1 MQEKVFSLEFAAKV
15 IHGNDLPNEVLK
27 SRARRLYDVA
37 NVLTSFPGHRR
48 LFVKVTTNSLTTT
61 RRTVL
66 QYRGP
71 DVSDADV
78 NVPDLALHLPY
89 YRRKNHLFTKGKE
102 NLGISE
108 RPVKIPRTTTV
119 RLKLDDQG
127 LPYLA
132 TDKINANLDVIA
144 AASIQVSK
152 NNILKGFLCFL
163 ESFSFLIRQRRKLE

>member
-1 MQEKVFSLEFAAKV
+1 M
-15 IHGNDLPNEVLK
+15 
-27 SRARRLYDVA
+27 A
-37 NVLTSFPGHRR
+37 NVLTSFPEHRR

-71 DVSDADV
+71 DVSDVDV

-132 TDKINANLDVIA
+132 TDKINVNLDMIA
-144 AASIQVSK
+144 AASIQVSISK
-152 NNILKGFLCFL
+152 QLSTSSILYLWSHASKLLISQGALPKYFLV
-163 ESFSFLIRQRRKLE
+163 I